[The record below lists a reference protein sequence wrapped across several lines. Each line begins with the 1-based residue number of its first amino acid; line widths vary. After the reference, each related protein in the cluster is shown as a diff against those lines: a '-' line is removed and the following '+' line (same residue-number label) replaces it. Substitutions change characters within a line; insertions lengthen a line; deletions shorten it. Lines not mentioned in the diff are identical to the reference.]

1 MKQSKRHADKREKL
15 YGMHDHEAR
24 PEIQSTTRHRTAPVH
39 RVTATPSLVGRRR
52 CRCCSPA
59 SLPEP
64 RRRLCGSRATPG
76 AGGTARTVRRRAGH
90 RHWSRAARS
99 SASPTLATGSLLVKP
114 APPLPRMY
122 RAAVCSLRVAASRA
136 ATGRA
141 AADRH
146 CYREPRSLAC
156 VVSDLPPR
164 WRGRSPELL
173 AAAAGGP
180 SAVSVRA
187 GRPRRGF
194 ASTAA
199 AAVAWLDLAPP
210 SWRAGSR
217 RPIVDYLG
225 SLEPFLSILDYYGS
239 FMVYLEASWDDR
251 TYSDF

>member
-1 MKQSKRHADKREKL
+1 M
-15 YGMHDHEAR
+15 
-24 PEIQSTTRHRTAPVH
+24 RHRTAPFIASQPRLCSSVAGAAAVA
-39 RVTATPSLVGRRR
+39 RRRR
-52 CRCCSPA
+52 CR
-59 SLPEP
+59 
-64 RRRLCGSRATPG
+64 
-76 AGGTARTVRRRAGH
+76 
-90 RHWSRAARS
+90 SRAAA
-99 SASPTLATGSLLVKP
+99 SAAVAPLLVLEAPLAPFAAALATVTGAGLLAPLRHPPSRLVRCWSKP
-114 APPLPRMY
+114 APPLPRRY
-122 RAAVCSLRVAASRA
+122 RAAVCSLRLAASRA

-146 CYREPRSLAC
+146 RYREPRSLAC

-199 AAVAWLDLAPP
+199 AVAWLDLAPA

-217 RPIVDYLG
+217 RPIVPHRPKRVSSGDG
-225 SLEPFLSILDYYGS
+225 TRVGA
-239 FMVYLEASWDDR
+239 EA
-251 TYSDF
+251 